1 MQVRSSPEILAVQVG
16 RSGREANSMSLLLH
30 CCMKTS
36 PNTVRERKP
45 EVYLASVVSL
55 LPKQSQIEKRSR
67 FDDLTDAELDQLEE
81 YIAGMRAKTVAQLEL
96 VANNEEAAV
105 QLSAE
110 EKDATQPIHEAK

>member
-1 MQVRSSPEILAVQVG
+1 M
-16 RSGREANSMSLLLH
+16 
-30 CCMKTS
+30 
-36 PNTVRERKP
+36 P

-55 LPKQSQIEKRSR
+55 LPKQNQIEKRSP
-67 FDDLTDAELDQLEE
+67 FEE
-81 YIAGMRAKTVAQLEL
+81 YIAGMRAKTVTQLEL

>member
-1 MQVRSSPEILAVQVG
+1 
-16 RSGREANSMSLLLH
+16 MSLLLH

-36 PNTVRERKP
+36 PNTVPTSFDTSGNE
-45 EVYLASVVSL
+45 SL
-55 LPKQSQIEKRSR
+55 RCISRLSSAFCRSRARSRKRSP

-81 YIAGMRAKTVAQLEL
+81 YIAGMRDKTVTQLEL

-110 EKDATQPIHEAK
+110 DKDATQPIHEAK